1 MTDPLPPLG
10 LDDLRVA
17 EPDRDSEVAFSPSE
31 TWWRACDAIVA
42 GHKVADVAA
51 LLLELPSGDL
61 VQLRDWWA
69 DVCLSD
75 HERDATCPDLLL
87 CGAIINAGWDWFLPS
102 VDAATVLPL
111 LDERAR
117 LRAVLSDLRAH
128 INGAGLELHRMP
140 PVDFRDGLAAW
151 GAFIDEALQR

>member
-17 EPDRDSEVAFSPSE
+17 EPDRDSEAAFSPSE

-111 LDERAR
+111 LDERDRLQAAIR
-117 LRAVLSDLRAH
+117 AALPIAATFANPLSNYPEVRASAERMEATLRAALS
-128 INGAGLELHRMP
+128 
-140 PVDFRDGLAAW
+140 
-151 GAFIDEALQR
+151 